1 MLCESLIDHQKDN
14 SMPNKYKLFQKIQRI
29 LSHCECT
36 ACNMIIEHHKK
47 DYISNLNLILNYNV
61 KVEIS
66 T

>member
-1 MLCESLIDHQKDN
+1 MLCESLIDHQKDY

-36 ACNMIIEHHKK
+36 ACNIIIEHHKK
-47 DYISNLNLILNYNV
+47 DIQSQFDCIYKV
-61 KVEIS
+61 KIEIS